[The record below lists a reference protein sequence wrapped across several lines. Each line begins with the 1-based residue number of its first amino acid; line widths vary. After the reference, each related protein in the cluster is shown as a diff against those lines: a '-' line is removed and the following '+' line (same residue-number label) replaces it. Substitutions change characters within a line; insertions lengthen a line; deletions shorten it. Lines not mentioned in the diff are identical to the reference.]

1 MVKNKLPREL
11 TKTIISNVGYFT
23 LTDKEKD
30 QLVDEYRFTDDDKDH
45 YNWMVENTNFGL
57 FNKRLD

>member
-1 MVKNKLPREL
+1 MPKYKNNDLK
-11 TKTIISNVGYFT
+11 